1 MQAWAII
8 LIVLVILC
16 STSSVAGVLL
26 MLHVEKSI
34 EKDLGDAVAGLS
46 ADAARETVKA
56 RAKQDNIY
64 HKKILIQETATCPSD
79 QNSGMETIV
88 IEVKNGKATGVV
100 NFCASEY
107 MT

>member
-16 STSSVAGVLL
+16 SLSSVAGVLL
-26 MLHVEKSI
+26 AMHVEKSI
-34 EKDLGDAVAGLS
+34 EKDLGDAVKGLS
-46 ADAARETVKA
+46 ADAAREKVEA
-56 RAKQDNIY
+56 RAKQDNMY
-64 HKKILIQETATCPSD
+64 YKKILIQDNATCPSD
-79 QNSGMETIV
+79 QNSGMETVV

>member
-16 STSSVAGVLL
+16 SASSIASVLI
-26 MLHVEKSI
+26 MLNVEKGM
-34 EKDLGDAVAGLS
+34 EKDFGDAVKGLS
-46 ADAARETVKA
+46 ADAAREKVEAKA
-56 RAKQDNIY
+56 KNDNIY
-64 HKKILIQETATCPSD
+64 YQKILIQDTATCPPD
-79 QNSGMETIV
+79 QNSGMETVV

-107 MT
+107 LT